1 MDISRIRNFSIIAH
15 IDHGKSTLADRL
27 LEATNTVEKREMKD
41 QLLDSMDIER
51 ERGITIKLNTACLNY
66 RASDGLDYILNLID
80 TPGHVDFTYEVS
92 RSLAA
97 CEGVLLLVDASQG
110 IEAQTLANA
119 YLATNLHLT
128 IIPVINKIDLPAA
141 EPELV
146 RKEIE
151 DILLLPGEDAILA
164 SAKEGIGV
172 PEILEAIVKRIPPP
186 KTTETVLKALVFD
199 SLFDN
204 YKGVIIYVRV
214 FSGTL
219 RKGLHI
225 KFMNTGSTYEILD
238 LGIFR
243 PKMTPSEELSPGEVG
258 YVVCNIRTIK
268 DVKVGD
274 TVTTKENGATTPL
287 PGYRAIKPMVFCGI
301 DPINNEDYPLLR
313 DALEKLHLND
323 SSLVFVPE
331 TSQALGFGF
340 RCGFL
345 GLLHL
350 DVVKERLQR
359 EFNLGLIATTP
370 SVIYKIN
377 KSDHTSI
384 EIDNPVHLPPMGE
397 VDSMEEP
404 FVKASLILPSE
415 FVGTVMEL
423 CTERRGVFKHME
435 YIDPTRVQL
444 SYEMPLAEIIIDF
457 FNMLKSRTQGYAS
470 LDYELIDYRESDLVR
485 LDILLNS
492 EPVDA
497 LSSIVHRDKAHYIG
511 KRLAEKL
518 KEIIPRH
525 MFEVPIQAAIG
536 GKIIARETIPAMRK
550 DVIAKCYGGD
560 ITRKRKLLEKQ
571 KEGKKKMKNIGSVEL
586 PQEAFLA
593 VLKIDE
599 E

>member
-51 ERGITIKLNTACLNY
+51 ERGITIKLNTARLNY
-66 RASDGLDYILNLID
+66 RGNDGLDYELNLID

-97 CEGVLLLVDASQG
+97 CEGVLLIVDSTQG

-119 YLATNLHLT
+119 YLASNMHLA

-141 EPELV
+141 DVDMV
-146 RKEIE
+146 RKELE
-151 DILLLPGEDAILA
+151 DILMLPGEDAIPA
-164 SAKEGIGV
+164 SAKEGIGI
-172 PEILEAIVKRIPPP
+172 PEILEAIVHRIPAP
-186 KTTETVLKALVFD
+186 KPGDGTLRALVFD

-204 YKGVIIYVRV
+204 YKGVIIYVRM
-214 FSGTL
+214 FSGL
-219 RKGLHI
+219 LKKGSMI
-225 KFMNTGSTYEILD
+225 KFMNTGSSYEILE
-238 LGIFR
+238 LGMFR
-243 PKMTPSEELSPGEVG
+243 PKMTPAEELGPGEVG

-274 TVTTKENGATTPL
+274 TVTSVENPATEPL

-301 DPINNEDYPLLR
+301 YPINNEDYPLLR

-323 SSLVFVPE
+323 SSLVFEPE

-350 DVVKERLQR
+350 DVIKERLQR
-359 EFNLGLIATTP
+359 EFNLNLIATTP
-370 SVIYKIN
+370 SVIYKVN
-377 KSDHTSI
+377 KSDHTSF

-397 VDSMEEP
+397 VESLEEP
-404 FVKASLILPSE
+404 FVKASIILPSD

-444 SYEMPLAEIIIDF
+444 SYELPLAEIIIDF
-457 FNMLKSRTQGYAS
+457 FNMLKSRTKGYAS
-470 LDYELIDYRESDLVR
+470 LDYELLDYRVSDLVKM
-485 LDILLNS
+485 DILLNS
-492 EPVDA
+492 ETVDA
-497 LSSIVHRDKAHYIG
+497 LSSIVHRDKAYYIG
-511 KRLAEKL
+511 RKLAEKL

-525 MFEVPIQAAIG
+525 MFEVPIQAALG
-536 GKIIARETIPAMRK
+536 SKVIARETIPAMRK
-550 DVIAKCYGGD
+550 DVLAKCYGGD
-560 ITRKRKLLEKQ
+560 VTRKRKLLEKQ

-599 E
+599 D